1 VAKAAVSQKEKLRI
15 GAKADLR
22 RQIGSTALAATLL
35 LGSLGCQTHGA
46 ATPPVPPAAKEESPE
61 RQVIRAT
68 GVVQAVRSLSI
79 RVPQLSQTS
88 GSGGRSTIVRLIRN
102 GASVREGDVLVEFDR
117 TALLDQEI
125 EAKAKLSELG
135 HQLEEKQAQNRSETA
150 KRQSQL
156 KEAEADLRKAELQ
169 LRKGPILSDIDRQ
182 KNEAKAGSARAR
194 VESLQK
200 SDAARL
206 KAEAASV
213 EVLRLK
219 LQRQQVMLERIQSN
233 LERLVIRAPQDGMAA
248 LENIWRSG
256 SMGPPQE
263 GDQVWPGQPLVRVFD
278 PSRMVVETT
287 ISEADFRYLGG
298 AARGKVYLDAYP
310 DSSFDAE
317 LETSSLVATSGVDS
331 PVRSFY
337 TRFRVVQQDAR
348 LLPDLSASIEIQRS
362 AGPERAAAAL
372 AGRQP

>member
-1 VAKAAVSQKEKLRI
+1 M
-15 GAKADLR
+15 
-22 RQIGSTALAATLL
+22 
-35 LGSLGCQTHGA
+35 
-46 ATPPVPPAAKEESPE
+46 
-61 RQVIRAT
+61 
-68 GVVQAVRSLSI
+68 
-79 RVPQLSQTS
+79 
-88 GSGGRSTIVRLIRN
+88 
-102 GASVREGDVLVEFDR
+102 
-117 TALLDQEI
+117 
-125 EAKAKLSELG
+125 
-135 HQLEEKQAQNRSETA
+135 
-150 KRQSQL
+150 
-156 KEAEADLRKAELQ
+156 
-169 LRKGPILSDIDRQ
+169 
-182 KNEAKAGSARAR
+182 
-194 VESLQK
+194 
-200 SDAARL
+200 
-206 KAEAASV
+206 